1 MHFEKKSIM
10 HALIIQRGSF
20 SSQEMQ
26 KRCEMLTSARAQVN
40 GLMSLNR
47 KLAMS
52 SGRPAAHRL
61 VGLIGSAHLHF

>member
-47 KLAMS
+47 KLGTMS
-52 SGRPAAHRL
+52 SGRAADENIA
-61 VGLIGSAHLHF
+61 GFWSG